1 MLKAPYPIIIK
12 KSITKMKMKTKHI
25 FFVAMLV
32 LLVSCNDYKVFED
45 EQYKNVFALISNSDN
60 INSKVFSLDS
70 TSATGYIT
78 LSMGGSNTITED
90 VTIQLVEDA
99 SLIDTYNKNIY
110 DQNVSKYAKRLP
122 QAHYDI
128 ASHQCVIKAGQRG
141 GIIPIVIKPEGL
153 SPDSAYFIPIR
164 VDSYNRYEMNPK
176 KNYMLYR
183 VYIKNK
189 WAVGDGTTVYTL
201 RGKRRAL
208 PSGNE
213 ISLPGTKIMAPIS
226 KNSVRVMAGN
236 ETYEASIP
244 SLERAAMI
252 LTITDD
258 RKVTITPMRDL
269 QITQIDGDKEY
280 PNTFIYENDGY
291 NHYKTFLLHYRYTL
305 DGNTYE
311 MKEELRMQYNKDNE
325 K

>member
-1 MLKAPYPIIIK
+1 
-12 KSITKMKMKTKHI
+12 MKTKHI
-25 FFVAMLV
+25 FFVVMLV
-32 LLVSCNDYKVFED
+32 LLASCNDYKVFED

-78 LSMGGSNTITED
+78 LSMGGSNPITED
-90 VTIQLVEDA
+90 VTIQLVEDP

-122 QAHYDI
+122 QSNYDI

-141 GIIPIVIKPEGL
+141 VIIPIVIRPAGL
-153 SPDSAYFIPIR
+153 SPDSTYFIPIR

-189 WAVGDGTTVYTL
+189 WAVGDGTTIYTL

-252 LTITDD
+252 LTIADD

>member
-1 MLKAPYPIIIK
+1 
-12 KSITKMKMKTKHI
+12 MKTKHI

-90 VTIQLVEDA
+90 VTIQLVEDP

-122 QAHYDI
+122 QANYDI

-189 WAVGDGTTVYTL
+189 WAVGDGTTIYTL
-201 RGKRRAL
+201 RGKRRVL

-252 LTITDD
+252 LTIADD

>member
-1 MLKAPYPIIIK
+1 MKIK
-12 KSITKMKMKTKHI
+12 HSI
-25 FFVAMLV
+25 FVAMLV
-32 LLVSCNDYKVFED
+32 LLASCNDYKVFED

-78 LSMGGSNTITED
+78 LSMGGSSTITED

-122 QAHYDI
+122 QANYDI

-189 WAVGDGTTVYTL
+189 WAVGDGTTIYTL
-201 RGKRRAL
+201 RGKRRVL

-252 LTITDD
+252 LTIADD